1 MSRKDIRLALPSK
14 GRLAQDAVAFLEAA
28 GLKVYRP
35 NPRQYE
41 ATIPALPELT
51 VMFQRPGDIAVSV
64 RQGSVDFGIT
74 GLDVFSEKALSRGGA
89 PKGSAGTDDGDVL
102 ILHDALDFSHC
113 RLSLAAPEAWEE
125 VQTIDDL
132 ARAARKNALHIATK
146 FPALTGRFL
155 EEQDVRPYELIEV
168 EGTLEIAPAIGYANV
183 IADLVSTGTT
193 LRDNHLR
200 EVEGGVILRSQAI
213 LIASRRA
220 LQERPEVLAMARELI
235 EYIEAHLRAE
245 ACHLLFAN
253 IRGGSPEE
261 IAERMFSQE
270 ALSGLQ
276 GPTISPVFPN
286 NGHEDE
292 ATNWFAVNIV
302 VRKDHLSESIA
313 ALRAVGG
320 SGVVVAPVT
329 YIFEEEP
336 ARYRSMLAALE
347 DRRCWRFTAWRKRR
361 RRSCA
366 GTTGWSGKRHRPYR
380 KESRASLAS
389 HWRRKQPCAALWLKF
404 GREGMKRYAIG
415 RRASMACR

>member
-1 MSRKDIRLALPSK
+1 MSRKEIRLALPSK
-14 GRLAQDAVAFLEAA
+14 GRLASDTLAFLEAA

-64 RQGSVDFGIT
+64 RQGSVDLGIT
-74 GLDVFSEKALSRGGA
+74 GLDVFSEKELAEKATSEREGG
-89 PKGSAGTDDGDVL
+89 KVL

-125 VQTIDDL
+125 VQGMEDL
-132 ARAARKNALHIATK
+132 VEAAREEALRVATK
-146 FPALTGRFL
+146 FPVLTGRFL
-155 EEQDVRPYELIEV
+155 DEQGVQPYELIEV
-168 EGTLEIAPAIGYANV
+168 EGTLEIAPAIGYADV

-200 EVEGGVILRSQAI
+200 EVEGGVILSSQGI
-213 LIASRRA
+213 LIANRKA
-220 LQERPEVLAMARELI
+220 LEERPAALAMARELI
-235 EYIEAHLRAE
+235 EYVEAHLRAE
-245 ACHLLFAN
+245 ACHLVFAN
-253 IRGGSPEE
+253 MRGDSPEE
-261 IAERMFSQE
+261 IAERLFSRP

-286 NGHEDE
+286 NGHEEE
-292 ATNWFAVNIV
+292 ATGWYAVNIV
-302 VRKDHLSESIA
+302 VRKDRLSESIS

-347 DRRCWRFTAWRKRR
+347 V
-361 RRSCA
+361 
-366 GTTGWSGKRHRPYR
+366 
-380 KESRASLAS
+380 
-389 HWRRKQPCAALWLKF
+389 
-404 GREGMKRYAIG
+404 
-415 RRASMACR
+415 